1 MRGIFGLSSSQGGRS
16 RVDSFGERY
25 GGAVMDDVGPTRNS
39 SSISITVI
47 NPGSGY
53 RRRTQT
59 VGFRTGRLLTQRP
72 LPVVR
77 SLTAASSADKRSSQ
91 VKCTQAEAKLFR
103 RFRIQMFRGSIVG
116 KTSDNTF
123 SKLRITRAYIKLL
136 CLPEGEAKI
145 VSLLQIGNYEIRMLE
160 VSKADTADGPLFL
173 IELFDYDAQSRVDSC
188 VCDDVEE
195 GVAAFERFRSR

>member
-59 VGFRTGRLLTQRP
+59 VGFRNGRLLTQRP
-72 LPVVR
+72 LPAVR
-77 SLTAASSADKRSSQ
+77 SLTAASSADRRSSQ
-91 VKCTQAEAKLFR
+91 LKCTQAEAKLFR
-103 RFRIQMFRGSIVG
+103 MFRGSIVG

-173 IELFDYDAQSRVDSC
+173 IELFDHDAQSAVDSC